1 MLYDRIIDNKE
12 VGRKIWKVRTAFN
25 NDLYSVERFVLRWMT
40 CTTLNDLHYVEW
52 FVLGWMICI
61 RWMICTTLNDLHY
74 VEWFARRWM
83 ICTMLNDL
91 YYVEWFALR
100 WMICTTLNDL
110 YYVEWFVLRWMIYIQ
125 ARRTGYGRYGGPRTR
140 IFSNLVGSSVKME
153 KKIFFFKLI
162 FC

>member
-74 VEWFARRWM
+74 VEWFVL
-83 ICTMLNDL
+83 C
-91 YYVEWFALR
+91 

-125 ARRTGYGRYGGPRTR
+125 ARRTGYGRYGGRRTR

-153 KKIFFFKLI
+153 KKFFFSS
-162 FC
+162 

>member
-12 VGRKIWKVRTAFN
+12 VGRKIWKVRTVFN

-74 VEWFARRWM
+74 VEWFALRWM

-110 YYVEWFVLRWMIYIQ
+110 YYVEWYIFRHD
-125 ARRTGYGRYGGPRTR
+125 ALGTAGTAAAVPEFFR
-140 IFSNLVGSSVKME
+140 ISSVHQWKW
-153 KKIFFFKLI
+153 KKKFFFSS
-162 FC
+162 